1 MISSYF
7 IKNPVFTSVIS
18 IIIFL
23 AGLLAIKNLPIEQ
36 YPQVAPPQIIVS
48 TVYPGASAETI
59 AQTVVAPLEENLNGV
74 KDMIYMESTTSDD
87 GSASINIYF
96 QVGTDTQ
103 EAKVNVNN
111 RVQTVLSA
119 LPPIVQRQGLNI
131 NERSASILKV
141 YGLISSDNSRD
152 ALFLSNYAKNN
163 IVDELK
169 RIKGVGD
176 VAIFGEKKYAMRIW
190 IDPDK
195 LLNYNLTA
203 SEVIAKIQDQ
213 NEQYAA
219 GKFAQE
225 PISDKQMFTY
235 ILQTPK
241 RFESVEEFSNI
252 ILKADTN
259 GRTVLLKDVSKVE
272 LGSSSYATKAFYN
285 GQNAV
290 ALGIFLQT
298 GANALETASAIQK
311 RIDELEKSFPTGVT
325 YKVPYETLSFIQ
337 ISIDE
342 VIKTFIEAMVLV
354 MLIIYLFLQNWR
366 ATLIPI
372 LAVPISIV
380 GAFAGMY
387 VLGFSINLLT
397 LFGLVLAIGIV
408 VDDAIVVIENV
419 EKHMSEGLSPKDATT
434 KAMKEVSGA
443 LVAIVM
449 VLCAVFIPV
458 AFLGGL
464 SGVMYKQFA
473 VTIAISVVI
482 SGIVALTLTPALC
495 ALLLK
500 ENHGEP
506 MLFFRWF
513 NKMFESL
520 SHGYSKV
527 VRFVIKLSV
536 VFIVVFAGIV
546 YVTYYEFGKMNKELV
561 PTEDQG
567 NMMILSYNPPGAS
580 LTRTEKLGNEI
591 YDTISQNSNVEQIIQ
606 VPGFDLGTFTSRSN
620 AMVSFIDMK
629 DWSKRLAEEQQT
641 PFLAKQFTG
650 QLMKTT
656 SEGFSFGI
664 VPSPIPGMSMTGGF
678 DMYVQ
683 ARENT
688 DIFKLNEY
696 INKIVK
702 EANADPV
709 LQGVRSTLDV
719 NTPKYKMEVDYQ
731 KVFSKG
737 VSSNDIF
744 TALNATLANK
754 YVNDFTYNGK
764 NYNVIIEALEKYRED
779 PTGLDK
785 VFVRSNK
792 GELLPITSFITITKT
807 TGTDIITRMNMFQ
820 AAKISG
826 SPAPGY
832 SSSEALNAIERISN
846 GILPKDYTIAWVGT
860 AFQEKMLD
868 TDSAIAFVAG
878 IVFLYLILC
887 ALYERWF
894 LPITIVFAVPF
905 AILGSIEA
913 TVWRGLSN
921 DIYFQVG
928 LLVLIGLSAKNAILI
943 VEFALQKRKEGL
955 NIVDAAVEA
964 AKLRLRPIIM
974 TSLAFTIGVV
984 PLAISSG
991 AGAASRHSIGT
1002 GVIGGMIAAT
1012 FIAII
1017 FIPMFYYVVEKI
1029 TNRGDKEL
1037 ASKEEEV
1044 LKG

>member
-1 MISSYF
+1 MTSYF
-7 IKNPVFTSVIS
+7 IKNPIFTSVIS

-23 AGLLAIKNLPIEQ
+23 AGLLSIKSLPVEQ
-36 YPQVAPPQIIVS
+36 YPQIAPPQIIVS
-48 TVYPGASAETI
+48 TIYPGASAQTI

-74 KDMIYMESTTSDD
+74 ENMIYMESITSDD
-87 GSASINIYF
+87 GSASIKVYF
-96 QVGTDTQ
+96 EIGTDIQ
-103 EAKVNVNN
+103 DAKVNVNN
-111 RVQTVLSA
+111 RIQTMISS
-119 LPPIVQRQGLNI
+119 LPPIVQRQGVNV
-131 NERSASILKV
+131 NERSGSILKV
-141 YGLISSDNSRD
+141 YGLISPDNSKD
-152 ALFLSNYAKNN
+152 ALFLSNYTKNN

-169 RIKGVGD
+169 RLKGVGD
-176 VAIFGEKKYAMRIW
+176 VVIFGEKKYAMRIW

-195 LLNYNLTA
+195 LLNYNLTSA
-203 SEVIAKIQDQ
+203 EVIAKVQDQ

-225 PISDKQMFTY
+225 PISNNHMFTY
-235 ILQTPK
+235 TLQTPS
-241 RFESVEEFSNI
+241 RFSSVEEFSNI

-259 GRTVLLKDVSKVE
+259 SRLVLLKDVAKIELASASYSSKA
-272 LGSSSYATKAFYN
+272 LYN
-285 GQNAV
+285 GQNSIG
-290 ALGIFLQT
+290 LGIFLQT
-298 GANALETASAIQK
+298 GANALETDAIIQK
-311 RIDELEKSFPTGVT
+311 KMEELEKSFPEGMA
-325 YKVPYETLSFIQ
+325 YKIPYETLSFIE
-337 ISIDE
+337 ISIKE
-342 VIKTFIEAMVLV
+342 VIKTFLEAMVLV

-380 GAFAGMY
+380 GAFTGMY
-387 VLGFSINLLT
+387 LLGFSINLLT

-419 EKHMSEGLSPKDATT
+419 EKHMSDGMNPKDATMT
-434 KAMKEVSGA
+434 AMKEVSGA
-443 LVAIVM
+443 LVAIVL
-449 VLCAVFIPV
+449 VLSAVFIPV

-473 VTIAISVVI
+473 ITIVISVII

-500 ENHGEP
+500 EDHNEP
-506 MLFFRWF
+506 ITFFRWF
-513 NKMFESL
+513 NKVFDSL
-520 SHGYSKV
+520 ANKYSNL
-527 VRFVIKLSV
+527 VRYVIRFSG
-536 VFIVVFAGIV
+536 VFMIIYAAIVG
-546 YVTYYEFGKMNKELV
+546 VTYFEFGKMNKELV

-567 NMMILSYNPPGAS
+567 NMMILSFNPPGAS
-580 LTRTEKLGNEI
+580 LSRTENLGIEI
-591 YDTISQNSNVEQIIQ
+591 YNTISKDPNVEQIIQ
-606 VPGFDLGTFTSRSN
+606 VSGFDIGSFTSRSN

-629 DWSKRLAEEQQT
+629 DWSQRKGKEQQT
-641 PFLAKQFTG
+641 PYLSKQFTS
-650 QLMKTT
+650 QLMNTT
-656 SEGFSFGI
+656 SEGLSFGVI
-664 VPSPIPGMSMTGGF
+664 PSPIPGMSMTGGF
-678 DMYVQ
+678 DMYIQ

-688 DIFKLNEY
+688 DIFKLNNY
-696 INKIVK
+696 INQIVK
-702 EANADPV
+702 KANEDPA
-709 LQGVRSTLDV
+709 LENVRTNLNV

-731 KVFSKG
+731 KAFSKG

-764 NYNVIIEALEKYRED
+764 NYSVIIEALQDYRKD
-779 PTGLDK
+779 PSSLDK
-785 VFVRSNK
+785 VFVRGYN
-792 GELLPITSFITITKT
+792 GELLPITSFITIDKI

-820 AAKISG
+820 AGKISG

-832 SSSEALNAIERISN
+832 SSSQALDAIEKISN
-846 GILPKDYTIAWVGT
+846 EILPKDYTIAWTGS
-860 AFQEKMLD
+860 AFQEKMLA
-868 TDSAIAFVAG
+868 TDSTIAFIAG

-887 ALYERWF
+887 ALYERWL

-913 TVWRGLSN
+913 TNLRGLSN

-943 VEFALQKRKEGL
+943 VEFALHKRKEGL
-955 NIVDAAVEA
+955 SLVDAAVEA

-1002 GVIGGMIAAT
+1002 GVIGGMMAAT

-1017 FIPMFYYVVEKI
+1017 FIPMFYYLVEKF
-1029 TNRGDKEL
+1029 TNSDK
-1037 ASKEEEV
+1037 K
-1044 LKG
+1044 